1 MNSIIKNLVE
11 KHEEKGDFTYT
22 VITPKQIEEAQ
33 VLLCASLPDE
43 YLEFLHTYGHGGIG
57 GVEIIGVGK
66 NGNLLFVN
74 ETMKYRKLGLPDNLI
89 VIENC
94 DEWLYC
100 LDCDNSRVVSWSNQS
115 VEEAYPDF
123 DTYLLDRFTD
133 AAENL

>member
-1 MNSIIKNLVE
+1 MNDKIQNLIKQYE
-11 KHEEKGDFTYT
+11 AKGDFTYT
-22 VITPKQIEEAQ
+22 IITPKQIEEVQ
-33 VLLCASLPDE
+33 TMLCSNLPGK
-43 YLEFLHTYGHGGIG
+43 YLEFLRTYGHGGIG

-66 NGNLLFVN
+66 NGTLLFVK
-74 ETMKYRKLGLPDNLI
+74 ETMKYRELGLPDNLI

-100 LDCDNSRVVSWSNQS
+100 IDCNNSQVVSWSNQS
-115 VEEAYPDF
+115 VEVAYPDF